1 MRSGRLGVGMGHIGL
16 REVRGIGAPE
26 DFRPDFTGVT
36 VPPASPYFSGGKGV
50 ELDASGR
57 GE

>member
-1 MRSGRLGVGMGHIGL
+1 MGPIEL
-16 REVRGIGAPE
+16 REVRGIAAPE

-36 VPPASPYFSGGKGV
+36 VPRASPYFAGGKGV